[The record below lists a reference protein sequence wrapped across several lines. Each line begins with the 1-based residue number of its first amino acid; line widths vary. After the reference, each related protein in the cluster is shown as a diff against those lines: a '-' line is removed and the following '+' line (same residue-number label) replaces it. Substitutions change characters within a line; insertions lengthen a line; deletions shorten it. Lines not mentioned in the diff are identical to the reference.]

1 MSCRWIVQPL
11 FPGSCFPTLVQIN
24 RQDALNVNRGAR
36 AIFGWVMYD
45 FANSAYAVVILAV
58 IFNAYFAQEVAG
70 GAAGTT
76 FHLLG
81 HSFAIP
87 GASIFSF
94 VNALAMGLVGLASP
108 VLGALADYSGRK
120 RRYLSWAWLGGV
132 ASTAALVWVGPG
144 DLWLAT
150 LLFVVSS
157 VGFSA
162 GSVFYDAFLPE
173 LGDSRLAGRIS
184 GAGYAA
190 GYLGGGL
197 LLVVILLLK
206 QQWPGF
212 DYRHSF
218 PLTALWWLVFALPT
232 MLWLKDRPVEIPAG
246 RLGGYLKIGLR
257 RVRRTLAHF
266 RELSVL
272 ERFLLA
278 NLIYS
283 TGIESVIRLASIF
296 GALEL
301 GMAQGELVLFFLVI
315 QGTALVGAMAFG
327 WAADRFTRRGAL
339 MATLGIWA
347 LTLLWAWQLGL
358 FGNALREFWLVGV
371 LAGLAM
377 GGSQGVSRALQSTLL
392 PAGMENEFFGFFTLS
407 GRLANILGMVSFGMV
422 TWITGDMR
430 LGIVSLLFFF
440 LAGMGLL
447 LRVNVTEGIRQ
458 AERFRRAMEG

>member
-1 MSCRWIVQPL
+1 MK
-11 FPGSCFPTLVQIN
+11 
-24 RQDALNVNRGAR
+24 RGKR
-36 AIFGWVMYD
+36 AILGWVMYD

-70 GAAGTT
+70 GAAGTR
-76 FHLLG
+76 FELLG
-81 HSFAIP
+81 LAFTIP
-87 GASIFSF
+87 GASLFSF

-120 RRYLSWAWLGGV
+120 RRYLAWAWLTGV
-132 ASTAALVWVGPG
+132 VSTAALAWVGAG
-144 DLWLAT
+144 DFWLGSA
-150 LLFVVSS
+150 LFVISS
-157 VGFSA
+157 MGFSA

-173 LGDSRLAGRIS
+173 LGEGSQAGRIS

-206 QQWPGF
+206 RHVPGF
-212 DYRHSF
+212 EYTHSF

-232 MLWLKDRPVEIPAG
+232 MFWLRDRPVDIPAG
-246 RLGGYLKIGLR
+246 RLGGYLKIALR
-257 RVRRTLAHF
+257 RVRRSLSHF

-296 GALEL
+296 GAQEL
-301 GMAQGELVLFFLVI
+301 GMPQGELVLFFLVI
-315 QGTALVGAMAFG
+315 QGTALVGAMLFG
-327 WAADRFTRRGAL
+327 WVADRFTQRGAL
-339 MATLGIWA
+339 LATLGIWIV
-347 LTLLWAWQLGL
+347 TLLWAWQLGL
-358 FGNALREFWLVGV
+358 FGEARHEYWLIGV
-371 LAGLAM
+371 LAGTAM
-377 GGSQGVSRALQSTLL
+377 GGSQGVSRALQSLLL
-392 PAGMENEFFGFFTLS
+392 PTGLESEFFGFFTLS
-407 GRLANILGMVSFGMV
+407 GRMANILGMLSFGLV

-440 LAGMGLL
+440 VAGLILL
-447 LRVNVTEGIRQ
+447 QRVDVQEGIRQ
-458 AERFRRAMEG
+458 AERFRRMMASIAPRGEE

>member
-1 MSCRWIVQPL
+1 L
-11 FPGSCFPTLVQIN
+11 GQIN
-24 RQDALNVNRGAR
+24 QHRDTVNRSTR

-58 IFNAYFAQEVAG
+58 IFNAYFAGAVAG
-70 GAAGTT
+70 GPAGTT
-76 FHLLG
+76 FHLGSMSLTV
-81 HSFAIP
+81 P
-87 GASIFSF
+87 GASLFSF
-94 VNALAMGLVGLASP
+94 VNALAMGLVGLAAP

-120 RRYLSWAWLGGV
+120 RRYLAWAWLGGV
-132 ASTAALVWVGPG
+132 VSTAALVWVGKG
-144 DLWLAT
+144 DFWLGSA
-150 LLFVVSS
+150 LFIISS

-162 GSVFYDAFLPE
+162 GSIFYDAFLPE
-173 LGDSRLAGRIS
+173 LGEERLAGRIS

-197 LLVVILLLK
+197 LLVLILLLK
-206 QQWPGF
+206 QQVPAF
-212 DYRHSF
+212 QYHHSF
-218 PLTALWWLVFALPT
+218 PLTALWWLVFAVPT
-232 MLWLKDRPVEIPAG
+232 MLWLRDRPVDIPAG

-257 RVRRTLAHF
+257 RVRRSLAHF

-296 GALEL
+296 GAQEL
-301 GMAQGELVLFFLVI
+301 GMPQGELVLFFLVI
-315 QGTALVGAMAFG
+315 QGTALVGAMVFG

-339 MATLGIWA
+339 LATLGIWV

-358 FGNALREFWLVGV
+358 FGDARREFWLIGV
-371 LAGLAM
+371 LAGTAM
-377 GGSQGVSRALQSTLL
+377 GGSQGVSRALQSALL

-407 GRLANILGMVSFGMV
+407 GRMANILGMVSFGLV

-440 LAGMGLL
+440 VAGMALL
-447 LRVNVTEGIRQ
+447 MRVDVAQGMAQ
-458 AERFRRAMEG
+458 ADRFRRAYSDGGS

>member
-1 MSCRWIVQPL
+1 
-11 FPGSCFPTLVQIN
+11 
-24 RQDALNVNRGAR
+24 VNRGAR

-70 GAAGTT
+70 GMAGTR

-81 HSFAIP
+81 LAFTVP
-87 GASIFSF
+87 GASLFSF

-120 RRYLSWAWLGGV
+120 RRYLSWAWMTGV
-132 ASTAALVWVGPG
+132 LSTAALVWVGRG
-144 DLWLAT
+144 DLWLASG
-150 LLFVVSS
+150 LFVVSS
-157 VGFSA
+157 IGFSA

-173 LGDSRLAGRIS
+173 LGADDHAGRIS

-197 LLVVILLLK
+197 LLVLILLLK
-206 QQWPGF
+206 RQWPEF
-212 DYRHSF
+212 DYRLSF
-218 PLTALWWLVFALPT
+218 PLTSLWWLVFALPT
-232 MLWLKDRPVEIPAG
+232 MLWLRDRPVPVPAG
-246 RLGGYLKIGLR
+246 RLGGYLKIGWR
-257 RVRRTLAHF
+257 RVRSTLAHF

-296 GALEL
+296 GAQEL
-301 GMAQGELVLFFLVI
+301 GMPQDELVLFFLVI
-315 QGTALVGAMAFG
+315 QGTALVGAVLFG

-339 MATLGIWA
+339 LATLGIWII
-347 LTLLWAWQLGL
+347 TLLWAWQLGL
-358 FGNALREFWLVGV
+358 FGDPRREYWLIGV
-371 LAGLAM
+371 LAGTAM
-377 GGSQGVSRALQSTLL
+377 GGSQGVSRALQSVLL
-392 PAGMENEFFGFFTLS
+392 PQGMESEFFGFFTLS
-407 GRLANILGMVSFGMV
+407 GRLANILGMLSFGVV

-430 LGIVSLLFFF
+430 LGIVSLLLFFV
-440 LAGMGLL
+440 AGMGLL
-447 LRVNVTEGIRQ
+447 LRVNATEGIRQ
-458 AERFRRAMEG
+458 AERFRLARAGVCPREGA

>member
-1 MSCRWIVQPL
+1 VK
-11 FPGSCFPTLVQIN
+11 
-24 RQDALNVNRGAR
+24 RGKR

-70 GAAGTT
+70 GAAGTH
-76 FHLLG
+76 FELLG
-81 HSFAIP
+81 LELTIP
-87 GASIFSF
+87 GASLFSF

-120 RRYLSWAWLGGV
+120 RRYLAWAWLTGV
-132 ASTAALVWVGPG
+132 VSTAALAWVGAG
-144 DLWLAT
+144 DFWLGST
-150 LLFVVSS
+150 LFVISS
-157 VGFSA
+157 MGFSA

-173 LGDSRLAGRIS
+173 LGADSQAGRIS

-206 QQWPGF
+206 RHLPGF
-212 DYRHSF
+212 EYTHSF

-232 MLWLKDRPVEIPAG
+232 MLWLRDRPVDIPAG
-246 RLGGYLKIGLR
+246 RLGGYLKIALR
-257 RVRRTLAHF
+257 RVRRSLSHF

-296 GALEL
+296 GAQEL
-301 GMAQGELVLFFLVI
+301 GMPQGELVLFFLVI
-315 QGTALVGAMAFG
+315 QGTALVGAMLFG
-327 WAADRFTRRGAL
+327 WAADRFTQRGAL
-339 MATLGIWA
+339 LATLGIWIV
-347 LTLLWAWQLGL
+347 TLLWAWQLGL
-358 FGNALREFWLVGV
+358 FGEARREYWLIGV
-371 LAGLAM
+371 LAGTAM
-377 GGSQGVSRALQSTLL
+377 GGSQGVSRALQSLLL
-392 PAGMENEFFGFFTLS
+392 PTGLESEFFGFFTLS
-407 GRLANILGMVSFGMV
+407 GRLANILGMLSFGVV

-440 LAGMGLL
+440 VAGLILL
-447 LRVNVTEGIRQ
+447 LRVDVQEGIRQ
-458 AERFRRAMEG
+458 AERFRRMMASSAPRGEE

>member
-1 MSCRWIVQPL
+1 MK
-11 FPGSCFPTLVQIN
+11 
-24 RQDALNVNRGAR
+24 RGKR

-70 GAAGTT
+70 GAAGTH
-76 FHLLG
+76 FELLG
-81 HSFAIP
+81 LELTIP
-87 GASIFSF
+87 GASLFSF

-120 RRYLSWAWLGGV
+120 RRYLAWAWLTGV
-132 ASTAALVWVGPG
+132 VSTAALAWVGAG
-144 DLWLAT
+144 DFWLGST
-150 LLFVVSS
+150 LFVISS
-157 VGFSA
+157 MGFSA

-173 LGDSRLAGRIS
+173 LGADSQAGRIS

-206 QQWPGF
+206 RHLPGF
-212 DYRHSF
+212 EYTHSF

-232 MLWLKDRPVEIPAG
+232 MLWLRDRPVDIPAG
-246 RLGGYLKIGLR
+246 RLGGYLKIALR
-257 RVRRTLAHF
+257 RVRRSLSHF

-296 GALEL
+296 GAQEL
-301 GMAQGELVLFFLVI
+301 GMPQGELVLFFLVI
-315 QGTALVGAMAFG
+315 QGTALVGAMLFG
-327 WAADRFTRRGAL
+327 WAADRFTQRGAL
-339 MATLGIWA
+339 LATLGIWIV
-347 LTLLWAWQLGL
+347 TLLWAWQLGL
-358 FGNALREFWLVGV
+358 FGEARREYWLIGV
-371 LAGLAM
+371 LAGTAM
-377 GGSQGVSRALQSTLL
+377 GGSQGVSRALQSLLL
-392 PAGMENEFFGFFTLS
+392 PTGLESEFFGFFTLS
-407 GRLANILGMVSFGMV
+407 GRLANILGMLSFGVV

-440 LAGMGLL
+440 VAGLILL
-447 LRVNVTEGIRQ
+447 LRVDVQEGIRQ
-458 AERFRRAMEG
+458 AERFRRMMASSAPRGEE

>member
-1 MSCRWIVQPL
+1 MK
-11 FPGSCFPTLVQIN
+11 
-24 RQDALNVNRGAR
+24 RGKR
-36 AIFGWVMYD
+36 AILGWVMYD

-70 GAAGTT
+70 GAAGTR
-76 FHLLG
+76 FELLG
-81 HSFAIP
+81 LAFTIP
-87 GASIFSF
+87 GASLFSF

-120 RRYLSWAWLGGV
+120 RRYLAWAWLTGV
-132 ASTAALVWVGPG
+132 VSTAALAWVGAG
-144 DLWLAT
+144 DFWLGSA
-150 LLFVVSS
+150 LFVISS
-157 VGFSA
+157 MGFSA

-173 LGDSRLAGRIS
+173 LGADSQAGRIS

-206 QQWPGF
+206 RHVPGF
-212 DYRHSF
+212 EYTHSF

-232 MLWLKDRPVEIPAG
+232 MFWLRDRPVDIPAG
-246 RLGGYLKIGLR
+246 RLGGYLKIALR
-257 RVRRTLAHF
+257 RVRRSLSHF

-296 GALEL
+296 GAQEL
-301 GMAQGELVLFFLVI
+301 GMPQGELVLFFLVI
-315 QGTALVGAMAFG
+315 QGTALVGAMLFG
-327 WAADRFTRRGAL
+327 WVADRFTQRGAL
-339 MATLGIWA
+339 LATLGIWIV
-347 LTLLWAWQLGL
+347 TLLWAWQLGL
-358 FGNALREFWLVGV
+358 FGEARHEYWLIGV
-371 LAGLAM
+371 LAGTAM
-377 GGSQGVSRALQSTLL
+377 GGSQGVSRALQSLLL
-392 PAGMENEFFGFFTLS
+392 PTGLESEFFGFFTLS
-407 GRLANILGMVSFGMV
+407 GRMANILGMLSFGLV

-440 LAGMGLL
+440 VAGLILL
-447 LRVNVTEGIRQ
+447 QRVDVQEGIRQ
-458 AERFRRAMEG
+458 AERFRRMMASIAPRGEE

>member
-1 MSCRWIVQPL
+1 M
-11 FPGSCFPTLVQIN
+11 
-24 RQDALNVNRGAR
+24 NRGKR
-36 AIFGWVMYD
+36 AILGWVMYD

-70 GAAGTT
+70 GMAGTR
-76 FHLLG
+76 FHFLG
-81 HSFAIP
+81 LDLRVP
-87 GASIFSF
+87 GASVFSF

-120 RRYLSWAWLGGV
+120 KRYLAWAWLLGV
-132 ASTAALVWVGPG
+132 TSTAALVWVGRG
-144 DLWLAT
+144 DLWLGS

-157 VGFSA
+157 IGFSA

-173 LGDSRLAGRIS
+173 LGANSEAGRIS
-184 GAGYAA
+184 GSGYAA

-197 LLVVILLLK
+197 LLVAILLLK
-206 QQWPGF
+206 QHWPAF
-212 DYRHSF
+212 QYRHSF

-232 MLWLKDRPVEIPAG
+232 MFWLRDRPVDIPAG

-283 TGIESVIRLASIF
+283 TGIECVIRLASIF
-296 GALEL
+296 GAQEL
-301 GMAQGELVLFFLVI
+301 GMNQGELVLYFLVI
-315 QGTALVGAMAFG
+315 QFTALAGAMGFG
-327 WAADRFTRRGAL
+327 WLADRWTRRGAL
-339 MATLGIWA
+339 LATLSIWV

-358 FGNALREFWLVGV
+358 FGDARREYWLVGV
-371 LAGLAM
+371 LAGTAM
-377 GGSQGVSRALQSTLL
+377 GGSQGVSRALQSVLL
-392 PAGMENEFFGFFTLS
+392 PKGMENEFFGFFTLS
-407 GRLANILGMVSFGMV
+407 GRMANILGMVTFGLV

-440 LAGMGLL
+440 VAGIALL
-447 LRVNVTEGIRQ
+447 LRVDVTQGTAQ
-458 AERFRRAMEG
+458 AERFSRALVQPPVREGR

>member
-1 MSCRWIVQPL
+1 
-11 FPGSCFPTLVQIN
+11 
-24 RQDALNVNRGAR
+24 
-36 AIFGWVMYD
+36 
-45 FANSAYAVVILAV
+45 
-58 IFNAYFAQEVAG
+58 
-70 GAAGTT
+70 
-76 FHLLG
+76 
-81 HSFAIP
+81 
-87 GASIFSF
+87 
-94 VNALAMGLVGLASP
+94 
-108 VLGALADYSGRK
+108 
-120 RRYLSWAWLGGV
+120 
-132 ASTAALVWVGPG
+132 
-144 DLWLAT
+144 
-150 LLFVVSS
+150 
-157 VGFSA
+157 
-162 GSVFYDAFLPE
+162 
-173 LGDSRLAGRIS
+173 
-184 GAGYAA
+184 
-190 GYLGGGL
+190 L

>member
-1 MSCRWIVQPL
+1 MK
-11 FPGSCFPTLVQIN
+11 
-24 RQDALNVNRGAR
+24 RGTK

-70 GAAGTT
+70 GPAGTT
-76 FHLLG
+76 FLLAG
-81 HSFAIP
+81 RELTIP
-87 GASIFSF
+87 GASLFSF
-94 VNALAMGLVGLASP
+94 VNAFAMGVVGLASP

-120 RRYLSWAWLGGV
+120 RRYLAWAWALGV
-132 ASTAALVWVGPG
+132 SSTAALIFVGAG
-144 DLWLAT
+144 DFWLGSA
-150 LLFVVSS
+150 LFVVSTM
-157 VGFSA
+157 GFSA

-173 LGDSRLAGRIS
+173 LGEGSQAGRIS

-206 QQWPGF
+206 QHLPDF
-212 DYRHSF
+212 EYRHSF

-232 MLWLKDRPVEIPAG
+232 MFWLRDTPVAVPAG

-257 RVRRTLAHF
+257 RVRDSLAHF
-266 RELSVL
+266 KELSVL

-296 GALEL
+296 GAQEL

-315 QGTALVGAMAFG
+315 QGTALVGAMLFG
-327 WAADRFTRRGAL
+327 WAADRFTARGAL
-339 MATLGIWA
+339 LATLSIWI

-358 FGNALREFWLVGV
+358 FGDAKHEFWLIGV
-371 LAGLAM
+371 LAGVAM
-377 GGSQGVSRALQSTLL
+377 GGSQGVSRALQSLLL
-392 PAGMENEFFGFFTLS
+392 PGGMENEFFGFFTLS
-407 GRLANILGMVSFGMV
+407 GRMANILGMLSFGVV
-422 TWITGDMR
+422 TWVTGDMR
-430 LGIVSLLFFF
+430 LGIVSLLVFFVAGF
-440 LAGMGLL
+440 LLL
-447 LRVNVTEGIRQ
+447 LRVDVRAGVRQ
-458 AERFRRAMEG
+458 AERFRRAMGGGAA